1 MSLRTTIL
9 AGLLIT
15 GAVQGLDSIRA
26 ADGPSVDTVQVR
38 AFEVR
43 YRPLSDAA
51 DLVGSVLSPVGVLTL
66 KPNLKLLVVEDRG
79 VVLGRVESLLSDFD
93 LPPRNVE
100 VTLNLFLGTM
110 RPEGPDTAS
119 TRHGVIDLAP
129 LQFTRWTSYESLGS
143 RNVNGLEGE
152 EVVSDISSEYRVV
165 LTVDF
170 VDERQGVVKF
180 KRVSLLRRLPSPDGG
195 PERLQNLYSVSG
207 LVDLD
212 KQHIFGAARDPGANQ
227 ALFLTLNAR
236 AR

>member
-1 MSLRTTIL
+1 MRLRALIL
-9 AGLLIT
+9 AGLLVS
-15 GAVQGLDSIRA
+15 GAVTAWDSIRA
-26 ADGPSVDTVQVR
+26 AAGPAVDAVEVR

-43 YRPLSDAA
+43 YRPLSEAA

-66 KPNLKLLVVEDRG
+66 KPKLKLLVVEDRG
-79 VVLGRVESLLSDFD
+79 IILSRVQSLLSEFD

-110 RPEGPDTAS
+110 RPEGPDAAR

-152 EVVSDISSEYRVV
+152 EVVTDISSDYRVV
-165 LTVDF
+165 LTIDF

-180 KRVSLLRRLPSPDGG
+180 KSVSLLRRVPASDGG